1 MCSLSDCELSHMG
14 KTIIILSETR
24 FLLQKLN
31 EKNVETF
38 FFFSEGIIKL
48 LQLCCLGSKGS
59 PGFRIRSSVYAL
71 LILKLEKLN
80 KRVYVLA
87 YTVQQIPLN
96 FGRLEITTLW
106 QEGGRSPKEI
116 FFSYSPI

>member
-38 FFFSEGIIKL
+38 FFSEGIIKL
-48 LQLCCLGSKGS
+48 LQLCCWGSKGS
-59 PGFRIRSSVYAL
+59 PGFSISFRSSVYAL
-71 LILKLEKLN
+71 LILKTRKTEQKGVCIGLHSTANTSE
-80 KRVYVLA
+80 
-87 YTVQQIPLN
+87 
-96 FGRLEITTLW
+96 FW
-106 QEGGRSPKEI
+106 
-116 FFSYSPI
+116 

>member
-1 MCSLSDCELSHMG
+1 MKRML
-14 KTIIILSETR
+14 
-24 FLLQKLN
+24 KL
-31 EKNVETF
+31 F